1 MVFNK
6 KTKFFGDCIKAD
18 MIIKADEMLNKTLG
32 AWFLREWLSKSGIK
46 NYFKAGVKNNFMST
60 GVKSDDLW
68 FEVES
73 PNWVFIFVRMINI
86 PKVAMK

>member
-1 MVFNK
+1 
-6 KTKFFGDCIKAD
+6 

-46 NYFKAGVKNNFMST
+46 NYFKAGVKNNLMST

-68 FEVES
+68 FEV
-73 PNWVFIFVRMINI
+73 
-86 PKVAMK
+86 